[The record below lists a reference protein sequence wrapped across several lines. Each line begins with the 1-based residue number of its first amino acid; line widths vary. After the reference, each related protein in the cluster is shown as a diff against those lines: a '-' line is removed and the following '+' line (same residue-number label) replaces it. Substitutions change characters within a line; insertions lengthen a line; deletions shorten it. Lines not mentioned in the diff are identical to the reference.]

1 MDMREQL
8 VHDAEE
14 QCPYLPD
21 QVARMPLR
29 WQMRALS
36 GEELDASL
44 SAGDR
49 RVGRMLYRTQ
59 CSSCTA
65 CEPLRVVLAEFKPS
79 KSQRRVWNKNQDI
92 KVTVGPAVFSQN
104 RLELYNRHKFDRGLS
119 TDGKVMTREGYEG
132 WFLRSCVQTV
142 EVCFELDGRLAGV
155 SIIDVGARDTSSVYH
170 FFDPDLS
177 SRSLGTFSAL
187 VEIAWSRSRGGRYHY
202 LGLYVGGCD
211 RLNYKARFKPNER
224 LIAGAW
230 VSEPA
235 KGMSHE

>member
-1 MDMREQL
+1 M
-8 VHDAEE
+8 
-14 QCPYLPD
+14 
-21 QVARMPLR
+21 
-29 WQMRALS
+29 
-36 GEELDASL
+36 
-44 SAGDR
+44 
-49 RVGRMLYRTQ
+49 GRMLYRTQ
-59 CSSCTA
+59 CSTCSA
-65 CEPLRVVLAEFKPS
+65 CEPLRVVVADFKPS

-92 KVTVGPAVFSQN
+92 KVTVGPAVFSQS

-230 VSEPA
+230 VSDLT
-235 KGMSHE
+235 KGASHE